1 MIVGM
6 KRCPFC
12 AEEIQEAAV
21 KCRHCGSMLT
31 ADAAP
36 ASPGGLGA
44 TPPRSTAEVEEAR
57 LLYAG
62 SPSWRAWWGRAVSA
76 AGCVLLGVV
85 GALVGALAFAL
96 TTVVAVIIAAVGV
109 VLGAALWI
117 HMELKRRST
126 RYRITDRSIDVEY
139 GIVARRIDTLPLW
152 RVRDVEFQQ
161 SLSERMLGIA
171 RIYILANDRTD
182 PKLVL
187 VGLTDSRAVFE
198 RVKEAAD
205 ISRQNR
211 NVVGMIS

>member
-1 MIVGM
+1 M
-6 KRCPFC
+6 
-12 AEEIQEAAV
+12 
-21 KCRHCGSMLT
+21 KCRHCGSMLNNGVVPPEGP
-31 ADAAP
+31 AP
-36 ASPGGLGA
+36 SEGD
-44 TPPRSTAEVEEAR
+44 EAR

-62 SPSWRAWWGRAVSA
+62 SPSWRAWWGRAVA
-76 AGCVLLGVV
+76 AVGCALLGVAGAVV
-85 GALVGALAFAL
+85 GAVAFAL
-96 TTVVAVIIAAVGV
+96 ATAMALAIAAVGL

-117 HMELKRRST
+117 HMELMRRST

-139 GIVARRIDTLPLW
+139 GIISRRIDTLPLW

-171 RIYILANDRTD
+171 RIYVLASDRTD

-187 VGLTDSRAVFE
+187 MGLTDSRAVFE

>member
-1 MIVGM
+1 M

-12 AEEIQEAAV
+12 AEEIQDAAV

-31 ADAAP
+31 GGAHSLQGGAAGQ
-36 ASPGGLGA
+36 AGA
-44 TPPRSTAEVEEAR
+44 ATEDAR

-62 SPSWRAWWGRAVSA
+62 SPSWRAWWARALAAVSCA
-76 AGCVLLGVV
+76 LLGVAGAVV
-85 GALVGALAFAL
+85 GVVAFAL
-96 TTVVAVIIAAVGV
+96 ATTIAAG
-109 VLGAALWI
+109 LAAFGLALAAVLWI
-117 HMELKRRST
+117 HMELTRRST
-126 RYRITDRSIDVEY
+126 RYRITDRSIDVEH
-139 GIVARRIDTLPLW
+139 GIIARRIDTLPLW

-161 SLSERMLGIA
+161 SLGERVLGIA
-171 RIYILANDRTD
+171 RIYVLANDRTD

-211 NVVGMIS
+211 NVVGMIE